1 MRANILLFI
10 AAAIW
15 GFGFVAQRAGM
26 EYVGP
31 FTFNAVRFALGAIT
45 LIPLLLFKRR
55 SFSWKGNIQSQSNK
69 NVLIFGSIAAGF
81 ALFAATSLQQ
91 NGIVFTTAGKAGFI
105 TGLYVIIVPLLGL
118 AWKEKTHFGT
128 WIGAV
133 LAVFGLYLIS
143 MNQNMQVILGD
154 LLVLG
159 GAFFWA
165 IHVHVIGRFS
175 TKIHPLKLAFI
186 QFAFASI
193 LSLICALLFETIIIS
208 SILTAWKSIIFAGVF
223 SVGIAFTLQVIAQQ
237 EAHSS
242 HAALILSLESVFAV
256 IGGWLILHE
265 GLSIRGII
273 GCALMLTGML
283 LSRSKKVTDN
293 TISLG

>member
-26 EYVGP
+26 EYVRP

-45 LIPLLLFKRR
+45 LIPILITKNDLFHW
-55 SFSWKGNIQSQSNK
+55 SK
-69 NVLIFGSIAAGF
+69 NNHTTSSKNLTLYGSIAAGL

-118 AWKEKTHFGT
+118 AWREKTYWRT

-133 LAVFGLYLIS
+133 LAVIGLYLIS
-143 MNQNMQVILGD
+143 INQSMQVLIGD

-165 IHVHVIGRFS
+165 VHVHVIGWFS
-175 TKIHPLKLAFI
+175 TKIHPIKLAFL
-186 QFAFASI
+186 QFVFASI
-193 LSLICALLFETIIIS
+193 LSFICALLFETIYLSPILAAWQ
-208 SILTAWKSIIFAGVF
+208 SIVFAGVF

-242 HAALILSLESVFAV
+242 HAAIILSLEAVFAV
-256 IGGWLILHE
+256 IGGWLILNE
-265 GLSIRGII
+265 GFTVRGII
-273 GCALMLTGML
+273 GCVLMLTGML
-283 LSRSKKVTDN
+283 LSRSKKT
-293 TISLG
+293 T

>member
-26 EYVGP
+26 DYVGP
-31 FTFNAVRFALGAIT
+31 FTFNAIRFALGALT
-45 LIPLLLFKRR
+45 LLPLLSIRTKLIHRSVCEKDRR
-55 SFSWKGNIQSQSNK
+55 NP
-69 NVLIFGSIAAGF
+69 LIGGIVAGL
-81 ALFAATSLQQ
+81 ALFAASSLQQ

-118 AWKEKTHFGT
+118 TWRQRTHPST

-133 LAVFGLYLIS
+133 LAVIGLYLIS
-143 MNQNMQVILGD
+143 IHQDMHVLIGD

-165 IHVHVIGRFS
+165 VHVHVIGWF
-175 TKIHPLKLAFI
+175 TGKIHPIRLALI
-186 QFAFASI
+186 QFSVAAF
-193 LSLICALLFETIIIS
+193 LSLCCAVLFETIYFHNIIE
-208 SILTAWKSIIFAGVF
+208 AWQSIIFAGVF
-223 SVGIAFTLQVIAQQ
+223 SVGVAFTLQVIAQQ

-242 HAALILSLESVFAV
+242 HAALILSLEAVFAV
-256 IGGWLILHE
+256 IGGWIFLNE
-265 GLSIRGII
+265 GLSLRGII
-273 GCALMLTGML
+273 GCTLMLTGML
-283 LSRSKKVTDN
+283 LSRSKKEISEEN
-293 TISLG
+293 TIIP

>member
-1 MRANILLFI
+1 VRANILLFI

-31 FTFNAVRFALGAIT
+31 FTFNAIRFALGAIS
-45 LIPLLLFKRR
+45 LIPILFFKKDFLHW
-55 SFSWKGNIQSQSNK
+55 SK
-69 NVLIFGSIAAGF
+69 NDHSKSSKNLTLYGSVAAGL

-118 AWKEKTHFGT
+118 AWREKTYWGT

-133 LAVFGLYLIS
+133 LAVIGLYLIS
-143 MNQNMQVILGD
+143 INQSIHVLVGD

-165 IHVHVIGRFS
+165 VHVHVIGWFS
-175 TKIHPLKLAFI
+175 TKIHPIKLAFF
-186 QFAFASI
+186 QFALASI
-193 LSLICALLFETIIIS
+193 LSFICALLFEVINISPIIS
-208 SILTAWKSIIFAGVF
+208 AWQSIVFAGVF

-242 HAALILSLESVFAV
+242 HAALILSLEAVFAV
-256 IGGWLILHE
+256 IGGWLLLNE
-265 GLSIRGII
+265 GLSMRGII
-273 GCALMLTGML
+273 GCILMLTGML
-283 LSRSKKVTDN
+283 LSRSQKTSN
-293 TISLG
+293 NYT

>member
-26 EYVGP
+26 DYVGP
-31 FTFNAVRFALGAIT
+31 FTFNAIRFALGALT
-45 LIPLLLFKRR
+45 LLPLLSIRTKLIHRSVCEKDRR
-55 SFSWKGNIQSQSNK
+55 NP
-69 NVLIFGSIAAGF
+69 LIGGIVAGL
-81 ALFAATSLQQ
+81 ALFAASSLQQ

-118 AWKEKTHFGT
+118 TWRQRTHPGT

-133 LAVFGLYLIS
+133 LAVIGLYLIS
-143 MNQNMQVILGD
+143 IHQDMHVLIGD

-165 IHVHVIGRFS
+165 VHVHVIGWF
-175 TKIHPLKLAFI
+175 TGKIHPIRLAFI
-186 QFAFASI
+186 QFSVAAL
-193 LSLICALLFETIIIS
+193 LSLCCAVLFETIYFHNIIE
-208 SILTAWKSIIFAGVF
+208 AWQSIIFAGVF
-223 SVGIAFTLQVIAQQ
+223 SVGVAFTLQVIAQQ

-242 HAALILSLESVFAV
+242 HAALILSLEAVFAV
-256 IGGWLILHE
+256 IGGWVFLNE
-265 GLSIRGII
+265 GLSLRGII
-273 GCALMLTGML
+273 GCTLMLTGML
-283 LSRSKKVTDN
+283 LSRSKKVSVEEN
-293 TISLG
+293 VIIP

>member
-45 LIPLLLFKRR
+45 LIPILLLKNK
-55 SFSWKGNIQSQSNK
+55 SFSWKENIQSQSNK
-69 NVLIFGSIAAGF
+69 NVLIYGSIAAGF
-81 ALFAATSLQQ
+81 SLFAATSLQQ

-118 AWKEKTHFGT
+118 TWREKTHFGT

-133 LAVFGLYLIS
+133 LAVFGLYMIS
-143 MNQNMQVILGD
+143 MNQAMKVLLGD
-154 LLVLG
+154 SLVLG

-175 TKIHPLKLAFI
+175 TKIHPIQLAFI

-193 LSLICALLFETIIIS
+193 LSLVCALMFETIVITSIIA
-208 SILTAWKSIIFAGVF
+208 AWKSIVFAGVF
-223 SVGIAFTLQVIAQQ
+223 SVGVAFTLQVIAQQ
-237 EAHSS
+237 EAHSA

-265 GLSIRGII
+265 GLSLRGII
-273 GCALMLTGML
+273 GCTLMLTGML
-283 LSRSKKVTDN
+283 LSRSKK
-293 TISLG
+293 IAIQKA

>member
-45 LIPLLLFKRR
+45 LIPLILVKNK
-55 SFSWKGNIQSQSNK
+55 SFNWKENIQSQSNK
-69 NVLIFGSIAAGF
+69 NVLIYGSIAAGF
-81 ALFAATSLQQ
+81 SLFAATSLQQ
-91 NGIVFTTAGKAGFI
+91 SGIVFTTAGKAGFI

-118 AWKEKTHFGT
+118 TWKEKTHFGT

-143 MNQNMQVILGD
+143 INQATQVLLGD
-154 LLVLG
+154 SLVLG

-165 IHVHVIGRFS
+165 VHVHVIGRFS

-193 LSLICALLFETIIIS
+193 LSLICALMFG
-208 SILTAWKSIIFAGVF
+208 K
-223 SVGIAFTLQVIAQQ
+223 Q
-237 EAHSS
+237 
-242 HAALILSLESVFAV
+242 
-256 IGGWLILHE
+256 
-265 GLSIRGII
+265 
-273 GCALMLTGML
+273 L
-283 LSRSKKVTDN
+283 L
-293 TISLG
+293 

>member
-1 MRANILLFI
+1 MRANLLLFI

-15 GFGFVAQRAGM
+15 GFGFVAQRAAM

-45 LIPLLLFKRR
+45 LIPLLLTKNQFFNWSENRQNN
-55 SFSWKGNIQSQSNK
+55 SSK
-69 NVLIFGSIAAGF
+69 NVMIYGSIAAGF
-81 ALFAATSLQQ
+81 ALFVATSLQQ

-105 TGLYVIIVPLLGL
+105 TGLYVIIVPLIGL
-118 AWKEKTHFGT
+118 AWKEKTHLGT
-128 WIGAV
+128 WMGAG
-133 LAVFGLYLIS
+133 LAVAGLYLIS
-143 MNQNMQVILGD
+143 LNQSMQVILGD
-154 LLVLG
+154 SLVLV

-165 IHVHVIGRFS
+165 VHVHIIGRFS
-175 TKIHPLKLAFI
+175 TKIHPIKLAFF

-193 LSLICALLFETIIIS
+193 LSLICALIFETIIIT
-208 SILTAWKSIIFAGVF
+208 SILSAWQSIIFAGIF

-256 IGGWLILHE
+256 IGGLLLLHE
-265 GLSIRGII
+265 GLSLRGII
-273 GCALMLTGML
+273 GCVLMLTGML
-283 LSRSKKVTDN
+283 LSRSKKV
-293 TISLG
+293 IEKRI